1 MPVYCIKHRKLLM
14 EYDMMRTDL
23 RHATGM
29 SLSAFTRFSRGDYV
43 ALVVIDIISQK
54 LQCDVSDIMDV
65 ILDEKPEEYVRRSYK
80 TRNNRRGWARQKEF
94 CE

>member
-1 MPVYCIKHRKLLM
+1 M

-43 ALVVIDIISQK
+43 ALVVIDIVSQK
-54 LQCDVSDIMDV
+54 LQCAEIKAQKTFW
-65 ILDEKPEEYVRRSYK
+65 IEQHGNLENTKEVRS
-80 TRNNRRGWARQKEF
+80 
-94 CE
+94 